1 MEAGL
6 DPERAPRTWDELVH
20 FGQKLTVRDASG
32 QTKQWGV
39 SMWSTFRDWWFSAL
53 VLQNGGNLITPDGR
67 PRFNDPA
74 TIGAAQF
81 LVDLVNKYQIMP
93 PRPAGGKATP
103 QFLSQTAAM
112 LYDSTGSLAF
122 IQKSASFRWG
132 TAFLPRGKQ
141 EAVPVGGGNIWIFRN
156 IPKENQEAAWAFV
169 KYMTG
174 SEPAAR
180 WSVGTGYVAVNKK
193 SWDLPVMQAEM
204 QKVPQLS
211 VAREQ
216 LKYAHSRWATLNF
229 GEVQRVLNNRLE
241 DAIDRTLTPKQA
253 MEQAQA
259 EADRLLKR

>member
-1 MEAGL
+1 
-6 DPERAPRTWDELVH
+6 
-20 FGQKLTVRDASG
+20 
-32 QTKQWGV
+32 
-39 SMWSTFRDWWFSAL
+39 
-53 VLQNGGNLITPDGR
+53 
-67 PRFNDPA
+67 
-74 TIGAAQF
+74 
-81 LVDLVNKYQIMP
+81 
-93 PRPAGGKATP
+93 
-103 QFLSQTAAM
+103 
-112 LYDSTGSLAF
+112 
-122 IQKSASFRWG
+122 
-132 TAFLPRGKQ
+132 
-141 EAVPVGGGNIWIFRN
+141 
-156 IPKENQEAAWAFV
+156 
-169 KYMTG
+169 MTG